1 MLGLYCLSH
10 GIDRAARDIS
20 AGEEITADYVI
31 VEGIRP
37 ARVQRGAA
45 EPDTV
50 AKKAKIAAFERS
62 LVIDKDYDELGP
74 DTHHPD
80 GL

>member
-1 MLGLYCLSH
+1 M
-10 GIDRAARDIS
+10 
-20 AGEEITADYVI
+20 I
-31 VEGIRP
+31 VEGVRP

-50 AKKAKIAAFERS
+50 TKKGKIAAFERS

-74 DTHHPD
+74 DTHHAD